1 MTQNDELLKSVSVL
15 YVEDEASIRAMI
27 TRFLK
32 KRVAVIYEASNGSE
46 GLDIYNSNKT
56 EIDLVITDIQMPVMD
71 GMTMINEI
79 LKIDENQPIIITT
92 AYNDEQHTSDRVCR
106 NVIKPI
112 KLENLLESVM
122 FCVWVR

>member
-1 MTQNDELLKSVSVL
+1 M
-15 YVEDEASIRAMI
+15 
-27 TRFLK
+27 
-32 KRVAVIYEASNGSE
+32 
-46 GLDIYNSNKT
+46 DIYNSNKT